1 MGPRPRED
9 MAMQSGDVAS
19 FRYHLVAQRAAAAT
33 IRNYIAGASLW
44 LAWCNAEGLDYLK
57 ASRNDMTR
65 WLGELSESQAQSTV
79 RLRLLCLRVFYDF
92 LVETSGLEANPA
104 RQIKLT
110 PQVSRPVEILTDK
123 ELQAM
128 IEVATRAEDKA
139 IIFLLLGGGL
149 RRAESFNI
157 RREDVNFEDGTIR
170 VLGKGN
176 KWRTIAPG
184 KAAMQAVRI
193 AMWNKDRLFD
203 RTNDDYVWR
212 RVQRLAQLA
221 GVKGRVFPH
230 RFRYTFA
237 VDFSEA
243 GGSVEYLQTILGHS
257 TLDMAL
263 RYSRQGREQRA
274 LRAQQEYNPADRL
287 TG

>member
-1 MGPRPRED
+1 
-9 MAMQSGDVAS
+9 MQPGDVAS
-19 FRYHLVAQRAAAAT
+19 FRYHLIAQRFSADT
-33 IRNYIAGASLW
+33 IRNYITGASIW
-44 LAWCNAEGLDYLK
+44 LAWCNAQDLTYLE
-57 ASRNDMTR
+57 ATRNDMTR
-65 WLGELSESQAQSTV
+65 WLGELAETQAQSTV

-92 LVETSGLEANPA
+92 LKESEQIGDNPA
-104 RQIKLT
+104 RAIKLP
-110 PQVSRPVEILTDK
+110 PQVARPVEILTDD

-128 IEVATRAEDKA
+128 IEVANKAEDRA
-139 IIFLLLGGGL
+139 IILLLLGGGL

-157 RREDVNFEDGTIR
+157 KREDVNFGDGTIR

-176 KWRTIAPG
+176 KWRTVAPG

-203 RTNDDYVWR
+203 RKDDDYVWR

-243 GGSVEYLQTILGHS
+243 GGGVDLLQTILGHS
-257 TLDMAL
+257 TLEMSM
-263 RYSRQGREQRA
+263 RYSRQGREKRA
-274 LRAQQEYNPADRL
+274 LKAQQDLNPADRL